1 LTKLLEGKR
10 MSRPTKHYRLWQNK
24 QTGYFYYKLPGGAWR
39 STGCQGKTDAE
50 KVAQEKWKAQ
60 EIVQAKPRIRGS
72 VGEFFEPYFDWDR
85 CPRIADRRA
94 EGKRI
99 ALQHAHR
106 QRRILEK
113 YIQPD
118 ELMRIPLCK
127 VIPDDIRAFRQRMIA
142 KTTPRVVN
150 SIVTVLKTVFRDL
163 VKRGIIQHDPTQ
175 IIGKIQY
182 QKRESGIFTEAEIK
196 KLFPA
201 EGLGP
206 WLDLQDYTC
215 FLLTATCGLR
225 RSEVLAL
232 SWKDVDFDSLEL
244 HVRQAWK
251 SDTELGEPKW
261 GQKRRI
267 PLPNKAAE
275 RLKQLRRQSEHVLP
289 DALVFH
295 NPDGSRKGAT
305 WWTGRFT
312 KAMKISKIDAKK
324 RNLTGHSFRHSLNTL
339 LRAKG
344 YSDEKIRAAL
354 GWTNPRTQA
363 GYTHWQAEH
372 LREQSEIIDNL
383 FKA

>member
-1 LTKLLEGKR
+1 
-10 MSRPTKHYRLWQNK
+10 MSRPTKNYRLWKNS
-24 QTGYFYYKLPGGAWR
+24 QTGYYYYKLPGGAWR
-39 STGCQGKTDAE
+39 STGCTERTDA
-50 KVAQEKWKAQ
+50 KNKAQEKWRAQ
-60 EIVQAKPRIRGS
+60 ETSKAKKRIKGS
-72 VGEFFEPYFDWDR
+72 VGEYCEPYFDWDH
-85 CPRIADRRA
+85 CPRIANRRA

-99 ALQHAHR
+99 APQHAHR
-106 QRRILEK
+106 QRRILKK

-118 ELMRIPLCK
+118 ELMGKPLQK

-142 KTTPRVVN
+142 KATPRVVN

-163 VKRGIIQHDPTQ
+163 VKRGIIQSDPTQ

-182 QKRESGIFTEAEIK
+182 QKRESGIFTEAELK

-201 EGLGP
+201 RGLGP

-232 SWKDVDFDSLEL
+232 CWRDVDFDNLEI

-251 SDTELGEPKW
+251 SDTELGESKW
-261 GQKRRI
+261 GQKRKI
-267 PLPNKAAE
+267 PLPQKAAD
-275 RLKQLRRQSEHVLP
+275 RLKQLRKKSEHVLP
-289 DALVFH
+289 DALAFH

-305 WWTGRFT
+305 WWTGRFK
-312 KAMKISKIDAKK
+312 KAMKAAQIDAKK

-354 GWTNPRTQA
+354 GWTNPSTQA
-363 GYTHWQAEH
+363 GYTYWQTDH
-372 LREQSEIIDNL
+372 LREQADLVDGL
-383 FKA
+383 FK